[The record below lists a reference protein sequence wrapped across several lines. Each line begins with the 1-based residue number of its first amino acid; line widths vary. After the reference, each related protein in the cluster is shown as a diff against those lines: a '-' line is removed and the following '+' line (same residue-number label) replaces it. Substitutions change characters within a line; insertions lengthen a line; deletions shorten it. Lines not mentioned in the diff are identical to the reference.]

1 MPLALRHRDD
11 PAPALTPLPD
21 VVVVRETSA
30 ARMAVLQNR
39 TEREIAERF
48 DDGHRAYVALWN
60 GEPAAFGWV
69 AVQAAR
75 IGELAASFAVPSG
88 DRYLWNF
95 VTLAAHRGKGIYP
108 RLLDA
113 IVREESPGA
122 ERFWVAYAPENH
134 ASGAGIRKA
143 GFVTIAELSFDATGK
158 PAIQSMVTG
167 GGLAASR
174 VLGLPQVE
182 AALAQCW
189 RCARAAAA
197 PSDMSCAEGRCACD
211 YQRPQVAC
219 TT

>member
-1 MPLALRHRDD
+1 MAALQSR
-11 PAPALTPLPD
+11 A
-21 VVVVRETSA
+21 
-30 ARMAVLQNR
+30 
-39 TEREIAERF
+39 EREIAERF
-48 DDGHRAYVALWN
+48 DDGHRAYVALLN

-75 IGELAASFAVPSG
+75 IGELEASFAVPSG

-113 IVREESPGA
+113 IVREESRDA

-143 GFVTIAELSFDATGK
+143 GFATVAELSFDATGK
-158 PAIQSMVTG
+158 PAIQSLVTG

-174 VLGLPQVE
+174 VIGLPQVE

-189 RCARAAAA
+189 RCARTAES
-197 PSDMSCAEGRCACD
+197 PSDMSCAAGRCACD
-211 YQRPQVAC
+211 YQRPKEAC
-219 TT
+219 AT

>member
-1 MPLALRHRDD
+1 M
-11 PAPALTPLPD
+11 TPLPALA
-21 VVVVRETSA
+21 VVRETSA
-30 ARMAVLQNR
+30 ARMAELQSR

-48 DDGHRAYVALWN
+48 EGGHRAYVALVD

-69 AVQAAR
+69 AVDAAR
-75 IGELAASFAVPSG
+75 IGELDAAFEVPSG

-113 IVREESPGA
+113 IVREESREA

-143 GFVTIAELSFDATGK
+143 GFATVAELSFDASGK
-158 PAIQSMVTG
+158 PAIQSLVAG
-167 GGLAASR
+167 GGAAASR
-174 VLGLPQVE
+174 VIGLPLIE

-189 RCARAAAA
+189 RCAKAAESPA
-197 PSDMSCAEGRCACD
+197 DMSCADGRCCCD
-211 YQRPQVAC
+211 YQRPQEAC
-219 TT
+219 AT